1 MHLCS
6 KPLARNEADCEVFVK
21 GRSLGFEG
29 IISLLLYFLNCPKA
43 LFTKK

>member
-21 GRSLGFEG
+21 GRSLGFRR
-29 IISLLLYFLNCPKA
+29 YHKFA
-43 LFTKK
+43 TLFS